1 MQGQSVG
8 EWKYPFRVCYADSIW
23 DLCALFNPDLDLI
36 GRMGAAML
44 LLDGTGRRLVG
55 DIHNIIH
62 MLAHRDEQ
70 IEKPEWQ
77 GSLARY
83 SMDGY

>member
-1 MQGQSVG
+1 MLIQSGFVL
-8 EWKYPFRVCYADSIW
+8 PFH
-23 DLCALFNPDLDLI
+23 PDLDLI
-36 GRMGAAML
+36 ARMWAAML
-44 LLDGTGRRLVG
+44 LLNGTRRRLVG
-55 DIHNIIH
+55 DIDNIIH

-83 SMDGY
+83 SLGRD